1 MSIVISNPPYNM
13 KWQHPFFSQSQS
25 RFDLGLPPENN
36 ANFAF
41 VLSALDHS
49 EKATFILP
57 NAVLYTSNKDEFIVK
72 KNLVDKNY
80 LEAVISLPGN
90 MFESTSIP
98 TCILVFNKRKSHSYT
113 QVIDLKGKETKEIR
127 DQRGQYGKTNTNRVY
142 KKELNVLSNDVIKE
156 VLSVIES
163 RKNEV
168 GFTKS
173 VSINDIKEQE
183 YDLNPGKYIDTESV
197 DNIHRPY
204 EDIIKD
210 LNRIIESKN
219 GVKITINEK
228 MAKDLEIYDLMQ
240 DFKQSKELNKNM
252 NEMLKAVNPN
262 LKIKKEDIAALSRNK
277 EMKFEVKNFERVPE
291 MIALFISMWKQFV
304 MTLSNEENRL
314 LVELRDALLPDL
326 ISGDID
332 VSQNEYDAKE
342 DE

>member
-13 KWQHPFFSQSQS
+13 KWQHPFFAQSQS
-25 RFDLGLPPENN
+25 CFDLGLPPENN

-304 MTLSNEENRL
+304 MTLNNEENRL

-342 DE
+342 DK

>member
-13 KWQHPFFSQSQS
+13 KWQHPFFAQSQS

-163 RKNEV
+163 RKNEA

-304 MTLSNEENRL
+304 MTLNNEENRL

>member
-13 KWQHPFFSQSQS
+13 KWQHPFFAQSQS

-240 DFKQSKELNKNM
+240 DFKQSKELNENM

-291 MIALFISMWKQFV
+291 MIALFISMWKQFI
-304 MTLSNEENRL
+304 MTLNNEENRL

-332 VSQNEYDAKE
+332 ISQNERDTKE

>member
-1 MSIVISNPPYNM
+1 M
-13 KWQHPFFSQSQS
+13 KWQHPFFAQSQS

-252 NEMLKAVNPN
+252 NEMLRAVNPN

-304 MTLSNEENRL
+304 MTLNNEENRL

>member
-13 KWQHPFFSQSQS
+13 KWQHPFFAQSQS

-98 TCILVFNKRKSHSYT
+98 TCILVFNKCKSHSYT

-197 DNIHRPY
+197 DNVHRPY

-304 MTLSNEENRL
+304 MTLNNEENRL

>member
-304 MTLSNEENRL
+304 MTLNNEENRL

-342 DE
+342 DK

>member
-1 MSIVISNPPYNM
+1 MSTVISNPPYNM
-13 KWQHPFFSQSQS
+13 KWQHPFFAQSQS
-25 RFDLGLPPENN
+25 RFDLGLPPESN

-156 VLSVIES
+156 VLSVVES

-252 NEMLKAVNPN
+252 NEMLRAVNPN

-304 MTLSNEENRL
+304 MTLNNEENRL

>member
-13 KWQHPFFSQSQS
+13 KWQHPFFAQSQS

-252 NEMLKAVNPN
+252 NEMLRAVNPN

-304 MTLSNEENRL
+304 MTLNNEENRL

>member
-1 MSIVISNPPYNM
+1 M
-13 KWQHPFFSQSQS
+13 KWQHPFFAQSQS
-25 RFDLGLPPENN
+25 RFDLGLPPESN

-156 VLSVIES
+156 VLSVVES

-252 NEMLKAVNPN
+252 NEMLRAVNPN

-304 MTLSNEENRL
+304 MTLNNEENRL

>member
-13 KWQHPFFSQSQS
+13 KWQHPFFAQSQS

-304 MTLSNEENRL
+304 MTLNNEENRL

-342 DE
+342 DK

>member
-13 KWQHPFFSQSQS
+13 KWQHPFFAQSQS

-168 GFTKS
+168 RFTKS

-304 MTLSNEENRL
+304 MTLNNEENRL

>member
-13 KWQHPFFSQSQS
+13 KWQHPFFAQSQS

-291 MIALFISMWKQFV
+291 MIALFISMWKQFI
-304 MTLSNEENRL
+304 MTLNNEENRL

>member
-13 KWQHPFFSQSQS
+13 KWQHPFFAQSQS

-304 MTLSNEENRL
+304 MTLNNEENRL